1 MKVVTIVFATLLL
14 SAFGI
19 ALCTNYVWIPLHNL
33 TQSHDVQHREGN
45 VPILL
50 QLSSLLVK
58 KFRVVQEVDLKDSLH
73 TVSVYLPNY
82 GCNELRTT
90 TTTQHYNASAPPP
103 DIPIYMLEHS
113 HISLHTCATTKEDE
127 NNPVFFYITKTVE
140 KSINFDGNQKKGRH
154 AISVGIDDSFKYTT
168 ISSLITSSDYYSIRF
183 SEIPSNVTL
192 MYNLTVT
199 IIKVDLDAV
208 NTTRVGTITP
218 DSDDRTLERSIDFGT
233 GEYCLLADIKDS
245 AKQKTNNYTTLET
258 HTEPRVGAA
267 VGVTVGLLLVFIL
280 VVLLPGVLVVFYGK
294 ELLCFCYTKY
304 KGYTSF

>member
-1 MKVVTIVFATLLL
+1 MTPKLWVPFHIYTQATTMCCRKLHVHLPLQLHLRQAHTHPTVVSWAYKYVFLRYIHCISGSRISNRKLKVVTIVFATLLL

-58 KFRVVQEVDLKDSLH
+58 KFCVVQEVDLKDSLH

-90 TTTQHYNASAPPP
+90 TTTQHYNASTPPP

-140 KSINFDGNQKKGRH
+140 KSINFDGNQKKR
-154 AISVGIDDSFKYTT
+154 
-168 ISSLITSSDYYSIRF
+168 
-183 SEIPSNVTL
+183 
-192 MYNLTVT
+192 
-199 IIKVDLDAV
+199 
-208 NTTRVGTITP
+208 
-218 DSDDRTLERSIDFGT
+218 
-233 GEYCLLADIKDS
+233 
-245 AKQKTNNYTTLET
+245 KTCNICWNWRL
-258 HTEPRVGAA
+258 
-267 VGVTVGLLLVFIL
+267 F
-280 VVLLPGVLVVFYGK
+280 
-294 ELLCFCYTKY
+294 
-304 KGYTSF
+304 

>member
-1 MKVVTIVFATLLL
+1 MEHLQIVFTTGVREDGSEVVELPTSCSAPPVAAGGAAGASVGPARTSEGKLTESLYFVPKTLSGAVPEIPTATSINTDEPEPQGNHDVLPQTAGSPSPSATSTSSTHTPNCWSRISNRKLKVVTIVFATLLL

-19 ALCTNYVWIPLHNL
+19 ALCANYVWIPLHNL
-33 TQSHDVQHREGN
+33 TQSHDVLHREGN

-168 ISSLITSSDYYSIRF
+168 ISSLITSKR
-183 SEIPSNVTL
+183 
-192 MYNLTVT
+192 
-199 IIKVDLDAV
+199 
-208 NTTRVGTITP
+208 
-218 DSDDRTLERSIDFGT
+218 
-233 GEYCLLADIKDS
+233 
-245 AKQKTNNYTTLET
+245 
-258 HTEPRVGAA
+258 
-267 VGVTVGLLLVFIL
+267 LLLNPF
-280 VVLLPGVLVVFYGK
+280 
-294 ELLCFCYTKY
+294 
-304 KGYTSF
+304 